1 MANVINMQ
9 DMRHLNLFEKIT
21 KINTKFCFRYNNT
34 IIFSV
39 PRHLVYKAI
48 GENGK
53 NAKKIYTILE
63 KRIRIISS
71 PAGIQDAKNFVED
84 IVNPIPLKEFEIKDN
99 EIILSASSQNKA
111 ALIGRNKRRFFEL
124 QKIVKNF
131 FGKELRIV

>member
-9 DMRHLNLFEKIT
+9 DMRHLNLFERIT

-34 IIFSV
+34 IMFSV

-53 NAKKIYTILE
+53 NAKKIYAILE
-63 KRIRIISS
+63 KRIRIIPS
-71 PAGIQDAKNFVED
+71 PTGIQDAKNFIED

-111 ALIGRNKRRFFEL
+111 ILIGRNKRRLLEL
-124 QKIVKNF
+124 QKIIKNF